1 MNEKLTSRAAKA
13 TKRYLELR
21 GFEIL
26 EEGWGHGT
34 DAADFI
40 AIDGES
46 GDLVIVFAEASRN
59 VGESFPDTEA
69 DRKAF
74 ERLAAAYLAE
84 TEYVD
89 VAVRLDIVS
98 LLVVGED
105 RAMIRHYTNAAMQ
118 VG

>member
-1 MNEKLTSRAAKA
+1 MNEKMTSRAAKA

-26 EEGWGHGT
+26 EEGWSHGADT
-34 DAADFI
+34 ADFI

-46 GDLVIVFAEASRN
+46 GDLVILFAEASRN
-59 VGESFPDTEA
+59 AGEGFPDTEA

-84 TEYVD
+84 TEYID

-98 LLVVGED
+98 LLVVGDD
-105 RAMIRHYTNAAMQ
+105 RALIRHCSNAAMQ

>member
-1 MNEKLTSRAAKA
+1 MLTGG
-13 TKRYLELR
+13 TKPADWRYRERLL
-21 GFEIL
+21 L
-26 EEGWGHGT
+26 T
-34 DAADFI
+34 
-40 AIDGES
+40 
-46 GDLVIVFAEASRN
+46 EASRN
-59 VGESFPDTEA
+59 AGAGFPDTEA

-98 LLVVGED
+98 LLVVGDD
-105 RAMIRHYTNAAMQ
+105 RALIRHCSNAAMQ